1 MYTLAIRVSCKYFIE
16 ITCRNVKDNSNKDI
30 SVGFI
35 IKPIHQKDKREDTND
50 EVQTIKPTLA
60 HYVCVIIT
68 LNTCK
73 GEMPNSPIS
82 CKQHR
87 CFEETHSRTEAVCS
101 IAMPRKFLKYRCKN
115 KEEPHRENTLSYTRF
130 TSHRFNI

>member
-30 SVGFI
+30 SVGFR

-50 EVQTIKPTLA
+50 EVQTIKPSLT

-73 GEMPNSPIS
+73 GEMPDCPIS

>member
-16 ITCRNVKDNSNKDI
+16 ITCRNVKDNSNEDI

-50 EVQTIKPTLA
+50 EVQTIKPSLT

-73 GEMPNSPIS
+73 REMPYSPIS

>member
-1 MYTLAIRVSCKYFIE
+1 M
-16 ITCRNVKDNSNKDI
+16 KDNSNEDI

-35 IKPIHQKDKREDTND
+35 IKPVHQDNKRKNTND
-50 EVQTIKPTLA
+50 EVQTIKPALA
-60 HYVCVIIT
+60 HYISVVIT

-87 CFEETHSRTEAVCS
+87 RFEETHSRTETVCS
-101 IAMPRKFLKYRCKN
+101 ITMPCKFFKRRCKD
-115 KEEPHRENTLSYTRF
+115 KEDHTGKTPEVKV
-130 TSHRFNI
+130 

>member
-1 MYTLAIRVSCKYFIE
+1 M
-16 ITCRNVKDNSNKDI
+16 KDNSNEDI

-50 EVQTIKPTLA
+50 EVQTIKPAFA
-60 HYVCVIIT
+60 HYISMVIT

-73 GEMPNSPIS
+73 REMPNSPIS

-87 CFEETHSRTEAVCS
+87 RFEETHLRTETVS
-101 IAMPRKFLKYRCKN
+101 TITMPRKFLKRRRKN
-115 KEEPHRENTLSYTRF
+115 KEEPYREDTRSEGVM
-130 TSHRFNI
+130 TCNDEL